1 VVSKKLHVG
10 SAGRLFYVYEYGARA
25 RRRRRRRS
33 SCYAGDTKEIELKG
47 FEY

>member
-1 VVSKKLHVG
+1 MGKGDNSEIG
-10 SAGRLFYVYEYGARA
+10 YGARA
-25 RRRRRRRS
+25 RRRRRRRRS